1 MRKVTHTTLQLQKKH
16 QTIQDNLKMKKIF
29 VLFALFVSALS
40 FDLMAQTDE
49 DVVME
54 VAGEKISKAE
64 FLKMYSKNNLTPGNI
79 NKADLD
85 AYLDLYIN
93 YKLKLLQAK
102 ELGLDT
108 AQSYLE
114 EVEKYRQQLIVPYLN
129 DAQVTQSLI
138 EEAYERT
145 KTFVRAS
152 HILIALPE
160 NANPTDTL
168 NAYNKA
174 INLRE
179 RALKGEDFSVLA
191 KQYSDDPS
199 AKDKKEQNYKG
210 NGGDLGYFTSMTMIY
225 PFENAC
231 YSMNVGEISTPIK
244 TRFGYHIIKLTDK
257 IPAFCSS
264 VDVAHIWVGKE
275 KRSEQESETIINEV
289 YAKLQEGNVS
299 FDSLVK
305 VYSDDKSSV
314 STGGVL
320 KNQKINT
327 IPVNYVMQLSK
338 LKEGEI
344 SAPFQTPFGWHIIKP
359 IRYKE
364 IPSLEQQRSAIEN
377 RISKDERSF
386 KSLESFAEKSKKEY
400 GFVEDK
406 DLLKEIEKIITDS
419 VFAASW
425 TIPTDFTNNSEL
437 FRIGDFSFTV
447 YDLAKEIEKH
457 QRIQPAEYIPAY
469 LEKVYNTVVLEQ
481 VVNYADSK
489 LEDKYPE
496 IKSDMKE
503 FSDGV
508 LIFSITDKMVWNK
521 SLIDTLGLQTYFA
534 DNQLKYYWGK
544 RASVTLWSIDTEK
557 ENTEKVEKLLKKAIR
572 KGWTNEETKAKLS
585 QKLKIKESADINKK
599 IVYKWNKYEKGD
611 NKMVDSL
618 FWTNTLE
625 EKGAIKFCET
635 KNKKITFLILDSWI
649 ESEPKQLDECRGLVT
664 SDYQSFL
671 EKQWIED
678 LRAKYQYKINQQVYD
693 SIK

>member
-1 MRKVTHTTLQLQKKH
+1 
-16 QTIQDNLKMKKIF
+16 MKKVF
-29 VLFALFVSALS
+29 VLFALFVLS
-40 FDLMAQTDE
+40 LNFNLFAQSDDNVILE
-49 DVVME
+49 I
-54 VAGEKISKAE
+54 AGEKISKSE
-64 FLKMYSKNNLTPGNI
+64 FLKMYNKNNYTPSKI
-79 NKADLD
+79 DKEDLD
-85 AYLDLYIN
+85 AYLELFIN
-93 YKLKLLQAK
+93 YRLKLLQAK

-108 AQSYLE
+108 VPSYLE
-114 EVEKYRQQLIVPYLN
+114 EVDKYRQQLIVPYLN

-145 KTFVRAS
+145 KLFVRAS
-152 HILIALPE
+152 HILISLPE

-168 NAYNKA
+168 NAYKKA
-174 INLRE
+174 MSIRE
-179 RALKGEDFSVLA
+179 KAMKGEDFNELA

-210 NGGDLGYFTSMTMIY
+210 NGGDLGYFTSMVMIY

-231 YSMNVGEISTPIK
+231 YSMEVGEISNPIK

-264 VDVAHIWVGKE
+264 VDLSHIWIAHIN
-275 KRSEQESETIINEV
+275 RSEQESERIINEV
-289 YAKLQEGNVS
+289 YEKLQKGDVS
-299 FDSLVK
+299 FDSIVR
-305 VYSDDKSSV
+305 VYSDDKSTA

-320 KNQKINT
+320 KNQKVNT
-327 IPVNYVMQLSK
+327 IPADYVLQLSK
-338 LKEGEI
+338 LKVGEI

-359 IRYKE
+359 INYKE
-364 IPSLEQQRSAIEN
+364 VASFEQQKSAIEN

-386 KSLESFAEKSKKEY
+386 KSLESFATKSQQEY

-406 DLLKEIEKIITDS
+406 ELLKEIEKIVTDS
-419 VFAASW
+419 VFTATW
-425 TIPTDFTNNSEL
+425 KIPADFTNDSEI

-447 YDLAKEIEKH
+447 NDLAKEIEEH
-457 QRIQPAEYIPAY
+457 QRVQPAEYLPSY
-469 LEKVYNTVVLEQ
+469 VEKVYNTIVLEQ

-489 LEDKYPE
+489 LEEKYPE
-496 IKSDMKE
+496 IKSDLQE

-534 DNQLKYYWGK
+534 ENHSKYYWEK
-544 RASVTLWSIDTEK
+544 RASVTLWSFDVEK
-557 ENTEKVEKLLKKAIR
+557 EDTKKIESILKKAVR
-572 KGWTNEETKAKLS
+572 KGWTNEETKEKIAK
-585 QKLKIKESADINKK
+585 KLKIKDQVDINKK

-618 FWTNTLE
+618 FWSDTSQGEGTLRLY
-625 EKGAIKFCET
+625 ET
-635 KNKKITFLILDSWI
+635 KNKKVTFLILNSWVEP
-649 ESEPKQLDECRGLVT
+649 ESKQLDECKGLVT

-671 EKQWIED
+671 EKEWIKE
-678 LRAKYQYKINQQVYD
+678 LRAKYHYKIDQQVYD

>member
-1 MRKVTHTTLQLQKKH
+1 
-16 QTIQDNLKMKKIF
+16 MKKVF
-29 VLFALFVSALS
+29 VLFALFVLG
-40 FDLMAQTDE
+40 LGYNLKAQTDGS
-49 DVVME
+49 VVME

-64 FLKMYSKNNLTPGNI
+64 FLKMYNKNSLTSGKI
-79 NKADLD
+79 NKEDLD
-85 AYLDLYIN
+85 AYLELFIN
-93 YKLKLLQAK
+93 YKLKLLQAR

-108 AQSYLE
+108 IPSYLE
-114 EVEKYRQQLIVPYLN
+114 EVEKYRQQLIIPYLN

-152 HILIALPE
+152 HILISLPE

-168 NAYNKA
+168 NAYKKA
-174 INLRE
+174 MSIRD
-179 RALKGEDFSVLA
+179 RALKGEDFSELA
-191 KQYSDDPS
+191 RQYSDDPS

-210 NGGDLGYFTSMTMIY
+210 NGGDLGYFTSMVMIY
-225 PFENAC
+225 PFESAC
-231 YSMNVGEISTPIK
+231 YSMEVGEISNPIK

-264 VDVAHIWVGKE
+264 VDLSHIWIANIN
-275 KRSEQESETIINEV
+275 RSEQESQRIINEV
-289 YAKLQEGNVS
+289 YAKLTESNIS
-299 FDSLVK
+299 FDSIVK
-305 VYSDDKSSV
+305 VYSDDKSTA

-327 IPVNYVMQLSK
+327 IPASYVLQLAK

-344 SAPFQTPFGWHIIKP
+344 SMPFQTPFGWHIIKP
-359 IRYKE
+359 IKYKE
-364 IPSLEQQRSAIEN
+364 IPSFEQQKSAIEN

-406 DLLKEIEKIITDS
+406 DLLKEIEAIITDS
-419 VFAASW
+419 VFSATW
-425 TIPTDFTNNSEL
+425 KIPADFTNDAEL

-447 YDLAKEIEKH
+447 NDLAKEIEKH
-457 QRIQPAEYIPAY
+457 QRTQPAEYIPSY
-469 LEKVYNTVVLEQ
+469 VEKVYNTVVLEQ

-489 LEDKYPE
+489 LEEKYPE
-496 IKSDMKE
+496 IKSDMQE
-503 FSDGV
+503 FADGV

-521 SLIDTLGLQTYFA
+521 SLIDTLGLQTYFEE
-534 DNQLKYYWGK
+534 NQSKYYWGQ
-544 RASVTLWSIDTEK
+544 RAGVTLWSIDDDKDSSKKIEK
-557 ENTEKVEKLLKKAIR
+557 ILNKAIR
-572 KGWTNEETKAKLS
+572 KGWTNEETKTKIS
-585 QKLKIKESADINKK
+585 QKLKIKEQADIDKK

-618 FWTNTLE
+618 FWSDTLQ
-625 EKGAIKFCET
+625 KDGTMKFYET
-635 KNKKITFLILDSWI
+635 KNKKITFLILNSWI
-649 ESEPKQLDECRGLVT
+649 EPEAKQLNECKGLVT

-671 EKQWIED
+671 EKQWITE